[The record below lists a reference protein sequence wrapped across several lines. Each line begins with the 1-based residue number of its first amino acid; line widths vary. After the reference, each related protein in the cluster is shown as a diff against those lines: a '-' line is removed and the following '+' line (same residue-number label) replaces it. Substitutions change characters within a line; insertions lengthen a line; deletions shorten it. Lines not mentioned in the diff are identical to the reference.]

1 MSATADFWSR
11 RRAQVAAEDKQE
23 QLREIEEQ
31 QDAQERSDAELSDA
45 ELVAKYE
52 LPDLDSVTSS
62 EDIREFLSD
71 GIPRRLKNMAL
82 RKLWRMN
89 PVLAN
94 VDGLVD
100 YGEDF
105 ANPEVIGDA
114 VKTAYQVGKGML
126 KHVEA
131 LEEEARLE
139 QERALA
145 EPHEEIETSTPS
157 EVEIDVV
164 QADTSAIAEEDAQAY
179 RTSDA
184 NLTYDDEDAPEI
196 ETRPRRRRMAFVA
209 PNATAQKE
217 SL

>member
-62 EDIREFLSD
+62 DDIRAFLRD
-71 GIPRRLKNMAL
+71 GIPRRLKNLAL

-126 KHVEA
+126 KHIEA

-139 QERALA
+139 QERATTN
-145 EPHEEIETSTPS
+145 PDGEIETSETS
-157 EVEIDVV
+157 EIEVETV
-164 QADTSAIAEEDAQAY
+164 QVDRAAIAEEDAQAY

-184 NLTYDDEDAPEI
+184 NLTFDDEDAPEI
-196 ETRPRRRRMAFVA
+196 ETRPRRRRMAFVVRDT
-209 PNATAQKE
+209 TAQKE